1 MNACTIVARNYLGQ
15 ATVLAESFA
24 AHHPGGSLTTLVI
37 DAEAGLPDG
46 LSPALGAVGFEAT
59 GLDATEYHRMAAC
72 YSVVEFATAVKPFL
86 LRALLAGGLS
96 DVTYLDPDI
105 EVFADLSDIG
115 ALAREHGVVLT
126 PHLERP
132 LPRDARMTDIEAV
145 VRDAGVFNLG
155 FVGVGASALPFLDWW
170 AERLARDCIVDVRR
184 ALFVDQRWI
193 DLVPG
198 YFPHHI
204 LRDPTIDVAWWNMA
218 LRRLERDGDG
228 WTVEGLPLR
237 FFHFSG
243 YDPRR
248 PHLLSTHAGEVPRVL
263 MSEQPALRAL
273 CDGYAAKLRA
283 AGHDRLREQAYGFA
297 STAAIVPLDARARDV
312 YRRALI
318 DAEERGDEEPPNPF
332 GPDGDAAFLAWLREP
347 VGPPDVPDLPSRYL
361 RAIHADR
368 PDLQARFP
376 AVEGADARAYLAWCA
391 TEGRTEE
398 AIPGALLPAPP
409 AAGPPAPPPALR
421 EGLQIAGYMDAEA
434 GVGEAARRML
444 AAVNAAG
451 VPHALVTYDRT
462 PSRRG
467 AAVVSGDDGDY
478 DVALAL
484 VNADQFP
491 TFNHDMGPRWRE
503 GRYVVGF
510 WWWEVERFPMRFRGA
525 LDLVDEVW
533 AGSAFVRD
541 AVAATSDTPVH
552 VLPVPLTPPTPRP
565 GTRAELGL
573 GDGFLFYFSF
583 DFASVMERKNPIG
596 LIDAYTRAF
605 AAGDGARLLLRGI
618 NGDLHP
624 LELERLRDAAAAR
637 DDVVVMDGYLDG
649 AAKDGLMCECDC
661 YVSLHRSEGLGLTM
675 AEAMAAGR
683 PVVATG
689 YSGNLEF
696 MHEGNSLL
704 VGPGD
709 LIPIGPGRD
718 PYPPEARWAD
728 PDLDDAAGLM
738 RRVFDDPQEAAHLA
752 ARGRD
757 DVLERFSVARAGA
770 ALAEH
775 LERIHA
781 RRRGVAAAPAGPPLD
796 RARRWLAEGPSVPWD
811 APAPKP
817 QTLARRGLLRAM
829 HPYLARRAEFDLAL
843 VQTAEEAAQRIA
855 QLEAL
860 EQRLWTAVGELDE
873 RLARLEQVRGVVDE
887 LRATLRAR
895 PHTADPARLVTTDP
909 EGREAIGFDPGA
921 ADADGYRGFEDV
933 FRGGEDFIRERMRPY
948 VPLVR
953 DLGPVADLGCGRGEF
968 LDLMAEAGIPA
979 EGIDLDAG
987 MVARCR
993 DKGHRVEQ
1001 ADALAWLRARGDGS
1015 FGAVFSAQVI
1025 EHLAHDDLLALLRE
1039 ARRVLRPGGLLI
1051 AETVNPHPIAS
1062 FKAFWVDLTHTS
1074 PIFPEVAVVLCG
1086 LAGFGAARVM
1096 FPVGTGD
1103 LDRDLWAEG
1112 QYAVVATAVVDTPGP

>member
-1 MNACTIVARNYLGQ
+1 VNACTIVARNYLGQ
-15 ATVLAESFA
+15 ATVLAESFM
-24 AHHPGGSLTTLVI
+24 AHHPAGSFTTLVI

-46 LSPALGAVGFEAT
+46 LSPALGAVGAEAI
-59 GLDATEYHRMAAC
+59 GLDAAEYHRMAAA
-72 YSVVEFATAVKPFL
+72 YTVIELATAVKPFL
-86 LRALLAGGLS
+86 LRALIDGGMA

-115 ALAREHGVVLT
+115 ALARDHGVVLT

-132 LPRDARMTDIEAV
+132 LPRDPRMTDIEAV

-155 FVGVGASALPFLDWW
+155 FVGVGASARPFLDWW

-228 WTVEGLPLR
+228 WTVEGRPLR

-273 CDGYAAKLRA
+273 CDAYAAKLRD
-283 AGHDRLREQAYGFA
+283 AGHDRLREQPYGFA
-297 STAAIVPLDARARDV
+297 STPSGVPLDPRARDI

-318 DAEERGDEEPPNPF
+318 DAEDRGGPEPPNPF
-332 GPDGDAAFLAWLREP
+332 APGGDAAFLAWLRAP
-347 VGPPDVPDLPSRYL
+347 IGPPGVPDLPSRYL
-361 RAIHADR
+361 RRLYEDR

-376 AVEGADARAYLAWCA
+376 AVEGGDAGAFAAWCA
-391 TEGRTEE
+391 AEGRDEE
-398 AIPGALLPAPP
+398 EIPAALLPAPP
-409 AAGPPAPPPALR
+409 TGAVLEPAPELH

-444 AAVNAAG
+444 AAVREAG
-451 VPHALVTYDRT
+451 IPHSLVTYDRT

-467 AAVVSGDDGDY
+467 VAVASGDDRDY

-491 TFNHDMGPRWRE
+491 TFNHDMGPRWRL
-503 GRYVVGF
+503 GRHIVGF
-510 WWWEVERFPMRFRGA
+510 WWWEVERFPMRFRSA

-541 AVAATSDTPVH
+541 AVAATTETPVH
-552 VLPVPLTPPTPRP
+552 VLPVPITPPVPRP

-573 GDGFLFYFSF
+573 GDGFLFYLSF

-605 AAGDGARLLLRGI
+605 GPGDGARLLLRGI
-618 NGDLHP
+618 NGDRHP
-624 LELERLRDAAAAR
+624 LELERLRDAAAGR
-637 DDVVVMDGYLDG
+637 EDVVVMDGYLDAG
-649 AAKDGLMCECDC
+649 AKDGLMCECDC

-683 PVVATG
+683 PVVATA

-704 VGPGD
+704 VPPGD
-709 LIPIGPGRD
+709 LVPIGRGHD
-718 PYPPEARWAD
+718 PYPAEARWAD
-728 PDLDDAAGLM
+728 PDPDAAAALM
-738 RRVFDDPQEAAHLA
+738 RRVFDDPQEAARLA
-752 ARGRD
+752 ARGRE
-757 DVLERFSVARAGA
+757 DVLERFSLGRAAA
-770 ALAEH
+770 ALSEH
-775 LERIHA
+775 LDRIHA
-781 RRRGVAAAPAGPPLD
+781 RRRVAPPAGPPAPPLD
-796 RARRWLAEGPSVPWD
+796 RARRWLAEGPSDPWD
-811 APAPKP
+811 APTSKS
-817 QTLARRGLLRAM
+817 QDLARRGLLRAL
-829 HPYLARRAEFDLAL
+829 HPYLRRRGEFDLAL
-843 VQTAEEAAQRIA
+843 VQTDEEAAQRIA
-855 QLEAL
+855 RLEAL
-860 EQRLWTAVGELDE
+860 ERRLWTAVGELDD
-873 RLARLEQVRGVVDE
+873 RLARMETARGALEE

-895 PHTADPARLVTTDP
+895 PYTADPARLVTTDP
-909 EGREAIGFDPGA
+909 EGRPAIGFDRGA

-948 VPLVR
+948 LPLVR
-953 DLGPVADLGCGRGEF
+953 DLGPVVDVGCGRW
-968 LDLMAEAGIPA
+968 
-979 EGIDLDAG
+979 
-987 MVARCR
+987 RR
-993 DKGHRVEQ
+993 
-1001 ADALAWLRARGDGS
+1001 RGSPRRGS
-1015 FGAVFSAQVI
+1015 
-1025 EHLAHDDLLALLRE
+1025 
-1039 ARRVLRPGGLLI
+1039 
-1051 AETVNPHPIAS
+1051 T
-1062 FKAFWVDLTHTS
+1062 W
-1074 PIFPEVAVVLCG
+1074 
-1086 LAGFGAARVM
+1086 
-1096 FPVGTGD
+1096 
-1103 LDRDLWAEG
+1103 
-1112 QYAVVATAVVDTPGP
+1112 TPGWSRGAGRRATR